1 MSRSLS
7 TQGAAAAGPANPGCG
22 HGCCLVPGLDGQP
35 DKLERAPPEGLIAQS
50 TVIQNEGVGD
60 TRPRRAFVVPAA
72 VPAGPAKLSEVRE
85 LNLCPFAAF
94 KGKAGISVENH
105 AGVENQRRCF
115 AGTNGLFFGQSGKRI
130 SCSYSS
136 GISHW
141 HRRNSG
147 CTTAASIAS
156 SPRRGW
162 EAEDGKPGTAL

>member
-1 MSRSLS
+1 MR
-7 TQGAAAAGPANPGCG
+7 
-22 HGCCLVPGLDGQP
+22 VPGIP
-35 DKLERAPPEGLIAQS
+35 
-50 TVIQNEGVGD
+50 
-60 TRPRRAFVVPAA
+60 VPAA
-72 VPAGPAKLSEVRE
+72 LLSFR
-85 LNLCPFAAF
+85 LPFQP
-94 KGKAGISVENH
+94 GLQAGISVENH

-136 GISHW
+136 GISRW

-162 EAEDGKPGTAL
+162 EAEDGKHGAAL